1 MSVPVGEVERR
12 GMGAQFRL
20 LQVQRGREGVELF
33 GFVEDRLHDLGDGS
47 IRVGQDRIRFA
58 SVEKGSGINS

>member
-1 MSVPVGEVERR
+1 MLAVPVGEVEWR

-20 LQVQRGREGVELF
+20 LQFQRGREGVELL

-58 SVEKGSGINS
+58 SADN